1 MPNIS
6 LHRVNVDIPIFG
18 KTGRSIRSN
27 FISNLTG
34 GLIMKDQNKIPIVRA
49 LNNVTFT
56 LKEGDKLGLIG
67 ANGSG
72 KSTLLRTISGI
83 YTPSSGH
90 LKVDGTLHPILSINA
105 GLDNDLSG
113 EENIAR
119 VSLLNGIPHEN
130 AIETKR
136 SIIEFSG
143 LEDFIS
149 LPVRMYS
156 SGMAMRL
163 LFSTLVHSG
172 ADILILDE
180 FFSTGDED
188 FQLKAENKFRE
199 LIEESK
205 ILVFASHQKSL
216 LQSYCNRYIKMQ
228 NGKAEEIGEGEL

>member
-6 LHRVNVDIPIFG
+6 LDRVTVDIPIFG
-18 KTGRSIRSN
+18 KTGRSIRSS
-27 FISNLTG
+27 FMSNLTG
-34 GLIMKDQNKIPIVRA
+34 GMIMKDENKIPIVRA
-49 LNNVTFT
+49 LSDVTFT

-67 ANGSG
+67 SNGSG

-83 YTPSSGH
+83 YSPSSGQ
-90 LKVDGTLHPILSINA
+90 LNVDGTLHPILSIGA

-119 VSLLNGIPHEN
+119 LSLLNGMPHKN

-143 LEDFIS
+143 LKDFIS
-149 LPVRMYS
+149 LPVRTYS

-163 LFSTLVHSG
+163 LFSTLVHSD
-172 ADILILDE
+172 ADILLLDE
-180 FFSTGDED
+180 FISTGDED
-188 FQLKAENKFRE
+188 FKLKAKKKFNE
-199 LIEESK
+199 IVEEAK
-205 ILVFASHQKSL
+205 ILIFASHQKSL

-228 NGKAEEIGEGEL
+228 NGKAEEIEEQEL